1 MAVLAVLA
9 ALLTASGKQYRL
21 HRDEL
26 YFRSLGPAWGYV
38 DQPPLMPL
46 LAQAAAHV

>member
-9 ALLTASGKQYRL
+9 ALLAGKQYEF

-26 YFRSLGPAWGYV
+26 YFRSLRPAWGYV